1 MALVP
6 VELEDYILK
15 RCRLQITFSH
25 MYVFFSQCMTST
37 SNVQDISMDVTSTGD
52 SCPKNRRRSS
62 GSMSVTSSVSSTRV
76 SYKKEEPAHMCQ
88 VITSHWRIQGR
99 RPPPPPRDP
108 ILSFLDTFL
117 AKSTRVGRRCPPHPT
132 PNEVGAS
139 QREILDPPLFPDGTY
154 MYPQAR
160 LVIFFRLN

>member
-1 MALVP
+1 M
-6 VELEDYILK
+6 
-15 RCRLQITFSH
+15 F
-25 MYVFFSQCMTST
+25 FFSQCMTST

-99 RPPPPPRDP
+99 RPPPHHGTLFFRFWIHFWLKAPV
-108 ILSFLDTFL
+108 LD
-117 AKSTRVGRRCPPHPT
+117 VGVPPPHP
-132 PNEVGAS
+132 
-139 QREILDPPLFPDGTY
+139 QRGGRLPKGNPGSAPVSRRHLHVPSSTACYIF
-154 MYPQAR
+154 QA
-160 LVIFFRLN
+160 